1 LAFILGCFSYLS
13 YERNRVWENPIT
25 LFSDVIK
32 HGRSGAEVS
41 MGYYNR
47 GNEYLRTGQ
56 LEMAIG
62 DYTKAISI
70 FSLYRE
76 AYFNRGLAYNNS
88 GNYEAAI
95 TDYSEVIRMDNCWQQ
110 AFVNR
115 GIAYRSLGMD
125 SRALDDFNEA
135 ISRVP
140 DGLAFFNRGALYY
153 FNFSDTLSAC
163 RNWQKA
169 KEAGF
174 AGADEV
180 LLKYCK

>member
-1 LAFILGCFSYLS
+1 
-13 YERNRVWENPIT
+13 
-25 LFSDVIK
+25 
-32 HGRSGAEVS
+32 
-41 MGYYNR
+41 
-47 GNEYLRTGQ
+47 
-56 LEMAIG
+56 
-62 DYTKAISI
+62 
-70 FSLYRE
+70 
-76 AYFNRGLAYNNS
+76 
-88 GNYEAAI
+88 
-95 TDYSEVIRMDNCWQQ
+95 MDNCWQQ

-163 RNWQKA
+163 RDWQKA